1 MKISIRA
8 CSGKLKLCKLL
19 IILPLCNYHR
29 NVGMLS
35 VYQGVSFIYHLHL
48 GHLVFKTNKNHSDQR
63 LSINLIASY
72 SDVDIMKN
80 LVTLSWNC

>member
-1 MKISIRA
+1 MTTNTNANTNTKQIQIWETNIRCVWSDEIIRKLFIEIRMKISIRA

-35 VYQGVSFIYHLHL
+35 RS
-48 GHLVFKTNKNHSDQR
+48 
-63 LSINLIASY
+63 
-72 SDVDIMKN
+72 
-80 LVTLSWNC
+80 